1 MNIDYVTPT
10 LNPTTP
16 ITLGGIVEEIREGY
30 PALNS
35 SVRAL
40 GTGADPEALANL
52 GEAKQ
57 TRYLERIA
65 EIAYRYAI
73 EGVLPAQRS
82 EDLGHIDDIYVD
94 LTKFA
99 MLARV
104 NAEFHGTVVPVQLEK
119 LYAMSHLRARLD
131 AAVFGRSPDA
141 VILGSEGENGTFP
154 VEHFTLFE
162 ISVLTQM
169 TEKSVRNATQ
179 PNAPDRLPTVRLGT
193 RTMVEA
199 HAALD
204 WMMRRRSFTPTS
216 ISRSEKL
223 S

>member
-1 MNIDYVTPT
+1 MDIDYVAPT

-16 ITLGGIVEEIREGY
+16 ITLGGVVEEIREAY

-35 SVRAL
+35 AVRTL
-40 GTGADPEALANL
+40 STGADPEALAEQ

-57 TRYLERIA
+57 TRYLEGLA
-65 EIAYRYAI
+65 EIAYRYAV
-73 EGVLPAQRS
+73 EGVLPAHYS
-82 EDLGHIDDIYVD
+82 DNFGHIDDVYVD
-94 LTKFA
+94 LTKFT

-104 NAEFHGTVVPVQLEK
+104 ITEFHGTISPVQLEK
-119 LYAMSHLRARLD
+119 LYAMSHIRARLD
-131 AAVFGRSPDA
+131 AAVFGRAPD
-141 VILGSEGENGTFP
+141 VGILGSLGQDESFP
-154 VEHFTLFE
+154 IEHFTLFE
-162 ISVLTQM
+162 IAVLTQM

-179 PNAPDRLPTVRLGT
+179 PNAADRLLTVRLGT

-199 HAALD
+199 HEALR

-216 ISRSEKL
+216 FPRSAKL